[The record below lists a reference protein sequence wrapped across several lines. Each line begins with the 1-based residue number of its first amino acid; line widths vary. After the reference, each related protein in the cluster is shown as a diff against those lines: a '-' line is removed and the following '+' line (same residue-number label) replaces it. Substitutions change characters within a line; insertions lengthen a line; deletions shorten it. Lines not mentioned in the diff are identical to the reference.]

1 MMRTTEADLAR
12 LDEKNDYPIFGSPI
26 TLRALWETLVSYRN
40 PNALYTLVVAHIAW
54 SSAVERREPMDFI
67 DFDSLRLPNRPL
79 SGPGGRTTFALD
91 VWIGRSMVSQSRQ
104 REDSITFHILV
115 VVPCLIL
122 TCLLVPTGFLLC
134 HVLMNA
140 SGKTTQA
147 PDLVQGEPFSPN
159 SNVNRA

>member
-1 MMRTTEADLAR
+1 
-12 LDEKNDYPIFGSPI
+12 
-26 TLRALWETLVSYRN
+26 
-40 PNALYTLVVAHIAW
+40 
-54 SSAVERREPMDFI
+54 MDFT
-67 DFDSLRLPNRPL
+67 DFDSLRLAFTEPAVVWA
-79 SGPGGRTTFALD
+79 GWTHYVALD

-122 TCLLVPTGFLLC
+122 TCLLAPTGFLLC
-134 HVLMNA
+134 HVLMIA

-159 SNVNRA
+159 NNVKRA